1 MFKEIIIQN
10 AWFDFSLDYGLLHLQ
25 LATPITA
32 FILLM
37 VVLFAMNQ
45 LLFQPVFRTLDNRQK
60 VVETSKTRS
69 ASLRVEINKMNQEYE
84 EQLRATQ
91 ILVTQ
96 IYNENRQEAQ
106 KQKDEFLK
114 EIRQTTEE
122 EIEKAKASLAEE
134 LETAKAQLQNF
145 TQNLAGMTAD
155 RLLN

>member
-25 LATPITA
+25 LATPIVA

-37 VVLFAMNQ
+37 VVLFAMNK

-84 EQLRATQ
+84 EQLRTTQ
-91 ILVTQ
+91 ISVTQ
-96 IYNENRQEAQ
+96 IYNETRQEAQ